1 MKNADSKPPVDAR
14 RGEPSGS
21 PVGRVSLVGA
31 GPGDPD
37 LWTVRA
43 ARLVREADLVLYDAL
58 VDAVALR
65 GLTNA
70 PCFHVGKRAGRHALT
85 RGDRRHALQ
94 RERHRQH
101 GYGEKA
107 KQGSKHC
114 LNSMSV
120 DYGAGGA
127 RLPSGRRM
135 SAPQTGKLA
144 EREGFEPS
152 IPV

>member
-1 MKNADSKPPVDAR
+1 MGVFLAFVGTAAVIGMLV
-14 RGEPSGS
+14 RG
-21 PVGRVSLVGA
+21 VVVGA
-31 GPGDPD
+31 CIVVMP
-37 LWTVRA
+37 
-43 ARLVREADLVLYDAL
+43 
-58 VDAVALR
+58 
-65 GLTNA
+65 
-70 PCFHVGKRAGRHALT
+70 GRHALT

-127 RLPSGRRM
+127 RVPSGRRM